1 MIQQRFALFTI
12 LSLSVTIL
20 GCTSSTPMANH
31 SDKNVS
37 TTKAVRHIDDRT
49 QSELAVHTT
58 SHSASQFV
66 NTMRRWQDKESQYTT
81 NAELVSVS
89 IAKRNVTLLKD
100 NGVTIEVS
108 IDRLSDHDRNFL
120 TQAVHALRKDLVTDV
135 QF

>member
-1 MIQQRFALFTI
+1 
-12 LSLSVTIL
+12 
-20 GCTSSTPMANH
+20 MANH
-31 SDKNVS
+31 SDNNVS